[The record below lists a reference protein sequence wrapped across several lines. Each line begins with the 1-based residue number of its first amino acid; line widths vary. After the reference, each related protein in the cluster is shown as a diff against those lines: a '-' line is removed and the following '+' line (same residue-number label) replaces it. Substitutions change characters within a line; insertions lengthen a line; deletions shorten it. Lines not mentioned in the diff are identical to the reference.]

1 MRSESIEVE
10 IVGDE
15 VRRYKRLK
23 RELNHESEYKQ
34 VMDSIDVLDILHDKK
49 VEDPKLVVTEDD
61 FKNGYMLVRRGKK
74 NYNRIELK

>member
-1 MRSESIEVE
+1 MELLVKLNILASKS
-10 IVGDE
+10 E
-15 VRRYKRLK
+15 VRRLISQNG
-23 RELNHESEYKQ
+23 LTVN
-34 VMDSIDVLDILHDKK
+34 DKK